1 MAMSTLRGDRST
13 AIAEETCR
21 SSDGTIIT
29 GATEK
34 SLRSDDDFD
43 EPGHTAIRNR
53 ERKHR
58 VQEEDVLRSL
68 ESRAIKRS
76 W

>member
-1 MAMSTLRGDRST
+1 MVISTLRGDRSR

-21 SSDGTIIT
+21 SSDDTIIT
-29 GATEK
+29 GATES
-34 SLRSDDDFD
+34 SLRSDDDLD
-43 EPGHTAIRNR
+43 EPGHTAIRDR

-68 ESRAIKRS
+68 DSRAIK
-76 W
+76 